1 MRKKKKGATYHRW
14 WFQGRSWL
22 PRVKHW
28 PRWTETRTW
37 VERTKEDRRDKL
49 TDLIAVVEGTVWTRT
64 KIGRVIQFR
73 ITMPLLYVDH
83 PPDAVFWHWAKV
95 FLLSAVLYL
104 ALSLLCERSSVQMK
118 GSIFRKVTGRNPF
131 GLFGHFGW
139 TVLILYL
146 IFSTQLKAFYNY
158 HSLGLCFT

>member
-1 MRKKKKGATYHRW
+1 MIPGAQLAATSKALAKMNWNTYMSGTNERGSQRQTYRSHR
-14 WFQGRSWL
+14 GRRRNSL
-22 PRVKHW
+22 NENENRTSDTVSNHDATFIRGPSPRCC
-28 PRWTETRTW
+28 
-37 VERTKEDRRDKL
+37 
-49 TDLIAVVEGTVWTRT
+49 
-64 KIGRVIQFR
+64 
-73 ITMPLLYVDH
+73 
-83 PPDAVFWHWAKV
+83 FWHWAKV